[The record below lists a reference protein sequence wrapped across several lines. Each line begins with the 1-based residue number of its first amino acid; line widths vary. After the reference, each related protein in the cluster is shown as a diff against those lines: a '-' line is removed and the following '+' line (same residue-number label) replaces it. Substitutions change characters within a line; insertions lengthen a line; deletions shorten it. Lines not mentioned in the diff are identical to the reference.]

1 MSFVF
6 AEKNHFLDGDQ
17 TIRTMS
23 IFSDTKITFSE
34 KFGNWSEI
42 TRKYI
47 ERYGM
52 VKSLILSPTCCIS
65 FAGNN
70 IFYVTKLL
78 DHFANQGSFSEEY
91 LCEKAFEIH
100 CNALP
105 NDIEFIICY
114 IVNEEHHI
122 VCIKNGKM
130 ECDCANAW
138 IGSPKTFYEL
148 QRCRSEKMENNAT
161 NLHVTSADLFREA
174 IRLTKDESVG
184 KDIFIHTF
192 VSSLTNEF
200 VYAYRLESFS
210 EAQRLIPPG
219 SNIPIIGTV
228 AEGAFSVE
236 YEETAEN
243 VIINVLQANISILYT
258 KKYRL
263 DQFDVDN
270 PNTKYFLLPI
280 PCRTSSGQVLT
291 LQTN

>member
-138 IGSPKTFYEL
+138 IGSPDTFYEL
-148 QRCRSEKMENNAT
+148 QRCRSEKMENNAA
-161 NLHVTSADLFREA
+161 NLHVTSAALFREA
-174 IRLTKDESVG
+174 IRLTKDDSVG
-184 KDIFIHTF
+184 KDIFIHTLA
-192 VSSLTNEF
+192 SSLTNEF

-219 SNIPIIGTV
+219 TNIPIIGTV

-243 VIINVLQANISILYT
+243 VIINVLQADISILYT
-258 KKYRL
+258 K
-263 DQFDVDN
+263 
-270 PNTKYFLLPI
+270 I
-280 PCRTSSGQVLT
+280 
-291 LQTN
+291 